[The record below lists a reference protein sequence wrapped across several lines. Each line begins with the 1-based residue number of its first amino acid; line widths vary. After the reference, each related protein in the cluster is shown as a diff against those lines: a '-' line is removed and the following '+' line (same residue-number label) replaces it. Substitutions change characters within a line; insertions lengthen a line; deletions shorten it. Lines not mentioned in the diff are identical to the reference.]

1 MSLHFFSDQCVPSEI
16 NGILERHGH
25 RVTLLRKVL
34 PVRSPDSVVI
44 GQAQEMDAILL
55 SLNGDFSDI
64 VAYPP
69 SAFGGILAIQLHN
82 HPEVIPLL
90 MKGLVDFISSNPE
103 RVFCRG
109 KLFIVKPHRIRIRE

>member
-16 NGILERHGH
+16 TGILKRHDH
-25 RVTLLRKVL
+25 RVTLLREIL
-34 PVRSPDSVVI
+34 AVRSPDPIVI
-44 GQAQEMDAILL
+44 AKAQELDVLLL

-69 SAFGGILAIQLHN
+69 SAFGGIIAIQLHN

-90 MKGLVDFISSNPE
+90 MKGLLDFLSSNPE
-103 RVFCRG
+103 RVLSRQTIHRG
-109 KLFIVKPHRIRIRE
+109 TASDSHS